1 MSVATEQ
8 GGGGPEAAL
17 GSVVPATASG
27 RSRNA
32 FYPLRVSGVERLTDD
47 SAALTFAVPDGLAD
61 LFAFAPG
68 QFLTL
73 RRGDERRSY
82 SICAP
87 AGAAPRIGVREV
99 DGGAVSGWLV
109 HEVRPGDI
117 IEVQPPGGTFTPDLS
132 VPGRHGLIAA
142 GSGITPL
149 LSIAASVLAASA
161 ESEVTLLY
169 GNRRSATVMFA
180 DDVADL
186 KDAHPARTQIVHV
199 LSREPQEV
207 ELFSGRLDA
216 ARLTELLPRTVD
228 VASVDHWWLCGPY
241 GLVTGATEV
250 LRGMGVARERIHREL
265 FWVEDEPPAAVV
277 HADSGDLEPC
287 GPCGPCGPGRPG
299 VPGADAAGAR
309 LTVVLD
315 GRASTLSLPAGTPVL
330 DGAQRVRPDLPF
342 ACKGGVCGT
351 CRAKVTAG
359 SAVMRRNYALE
370 PIETA
375 AGYVLTCQALPD
387 SDEITV
393 DYDV

>member
-1 MSVATEQ
+1 MR
-8 GGGGPEAAL
+8 
-17 GSVVPATASG
+17 ASG
-27 RSRNA
+27 RSRSRNA
-32 FYPLRVSGVERLTDD
+32 FYPLRVSGVEPLTGD
-47 SAALTFAVPDGLAD
+47 SAAITFAVPAGLTS

-68 QFLTL
+68 QFLTVG
-73 RRGDERRSY
+73 RGDERRSY

-99 DGGAVSGWLV
+99 DGGAISGWLV
-109 HEVRPGDI
+109 HEVRPGDT

-132 VPGRHGLIAA
+132 VPGKHGLIAA
-142 GSGITPL
+142 GSGITPV

-169 GNRRSATVMFA
+169 GNRRSGTVMFA
-180 DDVADL
+180 DEVADL

-241 GLVTGATEV
+241 RMVTGATEV
-250 LRGMGVARERIHREL
+250 LRGMGVARGRIHREL
-265 FWVEDEPPAAVV
+265 FWVEDEPPAEVV
-277 HADSGDLEPC
+277 HDDSSVDS
-287 GPCGPCGPGRPG
+287 
-299 VPGADAAGAR
+299 GAR

-315 GRASTLSLPAGTPVL
+315 GRASTLTLPAGTPVL

-351 CRAKVTAG
+351 CRAKVTTG

-370 PIETA
+370 PEETA

-393 DYDV
+393 DYDA